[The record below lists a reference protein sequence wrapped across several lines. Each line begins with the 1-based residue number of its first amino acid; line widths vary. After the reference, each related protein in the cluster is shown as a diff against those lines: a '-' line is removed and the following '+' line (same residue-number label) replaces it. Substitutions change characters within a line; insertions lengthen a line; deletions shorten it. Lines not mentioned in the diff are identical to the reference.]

1 MNGAV
6 SPMSGAQFEGRRA
19 AKVTDAEPLDPRWGA
34 LRGEASLRRDGL
46 IEARLEKER
55 DVEPAPLKGGETRAW
70 YDAIGARRTPREA
83 FEALLAAIAP
93 DRRAQFLQHSKE
105 SRGAWTLLLSAR
117 QGTALHLGSALSGS
131 VIPLAALGLRVTLVD
146 PSPERLSLGLALG
159 AVQVPSR
166 LRGVLAG
173 DVETLP
179 FEDEQFDVVVCDV
192 DELTDGL
199 LRELARVARGEVFAL
214 ADNRLGYKRSKGE
227 SFQFDVPGPLAYLRA
242 ALKPPHGERTLA
254 GWRKAFERAL
264 ARPSAIALYPDRRDF
279 AQVAALDEELPRLF
293 VGPNEARNRFKVAG
307 HRLGL
312 FPLLAPSFGLLA
324 RKRGA
329 TRSPSRIHSLLEAVA
344 ESTGEPLPRAE
355 HLIGTRGNT
364 CVVMTSVAGA
374 DPADPRGRWV
384 LHLPLHLP
392 HRRGLE
398 VHFRALE
405 RMRREFPGFPVPD
418 PLWMGEVD
426 GFWLTCERRLSG
438 WASNHLATS
447 RESADP
453 ILEQMADHL
462 AQLVERPA
470 QPFAQQDFER
480 LVEPLFDD
488 TLRAVRDAAVR
499 AELERR
505 RDEARRQLLGR
516 PLPLVFAHGD
526 VRSKH
531 VQVDESGR
539 VLGYLDFG
547 TVIDPALPG
556 LDLMHRIVHD
566 RKQLEGTNDG
576 TTSRELSDPQRLRI
590 GERRALERY
599 AQRLGLDPRALQAV
613 ALIYPVFVGAVIER
627 YSPFVRPD
635 WFRHT
640 FGI

>member
-1 MNGAV
+1 MDV
-6 SPMSGAQFEGRRA
+6 PPPPGAQFEGRRA
-19 AKVTDAEPLDPRWGA
+19 AKAAAVDPLDPRWGA
-34 LRGEASLRRDGL
+34 LRGAVSLRRDGL
-46 IEARLEKER
+46 VEARVEKER
-55 DVEPAPLKGGETRAW
+55 DAPPDPIGDGDARA
-70 YDAIGARRTPREA
+70 YREVGVRRTPRES

-146 PSPERLSLGLALG
+146 PSPERLSLGIALAE
-159 AVQVPSR
+159 VQVPGR
-166 LRGVLAG
+166 LRGVLSG

-199 LRELARVARGEVFAL
+199 LAELARVARGEVFAL
-214 ADNRLGYKRSKGE
+214 ADNRLGYKRSTGE
-227 SFQFDVPGPLAYLRA
+227 SFQFDVPGPLPYLRA
-242 ALKPPHGERTLA
+242 ALRPPRGERTLA
-254 GWRKAFERAL
+254 GWRKAFGRAL
-264 ARPSAIALYPDRRDF
+264 GAPRSFALYPDRRDF
-279 AQVAALDEELPRLF
+279 AQVAALDEPLPRLF

-307 HRLGL
+307 HRFGL

-324 RKRGA
+324 RKRGSA
-329 TRSPSRIHSLLEAVA
+329 RAPARIHSLLEAVA
-344 ESTGEPLPRAE
+344 EATGEPVPQAE
-355 HLIGTRGNT
+355 HVIGTRGNT
-364 CVVMTSVAGA
+364 CVVMTAVSGA
-374 DPADPRGRWV
+374 DPSDPSGRWV

-405 RMRREFPGFPVPD
+405 RMRRDFAGFPVPD
-418 PLWMGEVD
+418 PLWMGEAD
-426 GFWLTCERRLSG
+426 GFWLTCERRLPG
-438 WASNHLATS
+438 WASNHFVTS

-462 AQLVERPA
+462 ALLVERPA
-470 QPFAQQDFER
+470 QPFTESDFAR
-480 LVEPLFDD
+480 LIDPLFDD
-488 TLRAVRDAAVR
+488 TLRAVRDAALR
-499 AELERR
+499 AELGRR

-516 PLPLVFAHGD
+516 ALPLVFAHGD

-531 VQVDESGR
+531 VQVDDRGR
-539 VLGYLDFG
+539 VLGYIDFG

-566 RKQLEGTNDG
+566 RKQLEGTSDG
-576 TTSRELSDPQRLRI
+576 TTSRELADPQRLRI
-590 GERRALERY
+590 GARRALERY
-599 AQRLGLDPRALQAV
+599 ARNLAPEGRALLAV
-613 ALIYPVFVGAVIER
+613 ATIYPVFMGAVLER

>member
-1 MNGAV
+1 MADV
-6 SPMSGAQFEGRRA
+6 PPTSGAQFEGKRA
-19 AKVTDAEPLDPRWGA
+19 AKAGTLDPLDPRWGA
-34 LRGEASLRRDGL
+34 LRGAVSLRRDRL
-46 IEARLEKER
+46 IEARGDTSRDAEPTPLE
-55 DVEPAPLKGGETRAW
+55 GGEMRAW
-70 YDAIGARRTPREA
+70 REAHEARRTPREA
-83 FEALLAAIAP
+83 YEALLAAIAP
-93 DRRAQFLQHSKE
+93 DRRAQFLQHTKE

-146 PSPERLSLGLALG
+146 PSPERLSLALALG
-159 AVQVPSR
+159 EVHVPGR
-166 LRGVLAG
+166 LRGVVAG
-173 DVETLP
+173 DVEALP

-199 LRELARVARGEVFAL
+199 LGELARVARGEVFAL
-214 ADNRLGYKRSKGE
+214 ADNRLGYKRSTGE
-227 SFQFDVPGPLAYLRA
+227 SFHFDVPRPLPYLRA
-242 ALKPPHGERTLA
+242 ALKPPRGERTLA

-264 ARPSAIALYPDRRDF
+264 GTPRAVALYPDRRDF
-279 AQVAALDEELPRLF
+279 AQVAALDEPLPRLF

-307 HRLGL
+307 HRIGL

-324 RKRGA
+324 RKGGA
-329 TRSPSRIHSLLEAVA
+329 ARTPARIESLLEAVA
-344 ESTGEPLPRAE
+344 AATGEPLPRAE

-364 CVVMTSVAGA
+364 CVVMTAVDGA
-374 DPADPRGRWV
+374 DPRDPRGRWV
-384 LHLPLHLP
+384 LPLPLHLP
-392 HRRGLE
+392 HHRGLE

-405 RMRREFPGFPVPD
+405 RMRRDFPGFPVPD
-418 PLWMGEVD
+418 ALWMGEAD
-426 GFWLTCERRLSG
+426 GFWLTCERRLPG
-438 WASNHLATS
+438 WASNHFVTS

-453 ILEQMADHL
+453 ILEQLADHL
-462 AQLVERPA
+462 ALLVERPTQA
-470 QPFAQQDFER
+470 FDEHDFER
-480 LVEPLFDD
+480 LIDPLFDD
-488 TLRAVRDAAVR
+488 TLRAVRDTALR
-499 AELERR
+499 AELARR
-505 RDEARRQLLGR
+505 RDEARRQLVGR
-516 PLPLVFAHGD
+516 ALPLVFAHGD

-547 TVIDPALPG
+547 TGIDPTLPG

-566 RKQLEGTNDG
+566 RKQLEGTSDG
-576 TTSRELSDPQRLRI
+576 ATSRELSDPQRLRI

-599 AQRLGLDPRALQAV
+599 ARNLGLDPRVLQAV
-613 ALIYPVFVGAVIER
+613 ALVYPLFVGAVIER

>member
-1 MNGAV
+1 VTNV
-6 SPMSGAQFEGRRA
+6 PPTSGAQFEGRRA
-19 AKVTDAEPLDPRWGA
+19 AKPAGVEPLDPIWGA
-34 LRGEASLRRDGL
+34 LRGKVSLRRDGL
-46 IEARLEKER
+46 VEARASVER
-55 DVEPAPLKGGETRAW
+55 DADPQPLAAG
-70 YDAIGARRTPREA
+70 DANAYREVGVRRTPRES

-93 DRRAQFLQHSKE
+93 DRRAHFLQHSKE
-105 SRGAWTLLLSAR
+105 SRGAWTLLLAAR

-131 VIPLAALGLRVTLVD
+131 VIPLASLGLRTTLVD

-159 AVQVPSR
+159 EVQVPGR

-173 DVETLP
+173 DAAALP

-192 DELTDGL
+192 DELSDAL
-199 LRELARVARGEVFAL
+199 LAELARVARGEVFAL
-214 ADNRLGYKRSKGE
+214 ADNRLGYKRSTGE
-227 SFQFDVPGPLAYLRA
+227 SFQFEVPGPLPYLRS
-242 ALKPPHGERTLA
+242 ALRPPHGERTLA

-264 ARPSAIALYPDRRDF
+264 GAPRAFALYPDRRDF
-279 AQVAALDEELPRLF
+279 AQVAALEAPLPRLF
-293 VGPNEARNRFKVAG
+293 VGPNEARNRVKVAG
-307 HRLGL
+307 HRFGL

-324 RKRGA
+324 RKRGSKA
-329 TRSPSRIHSLLEAVA
+329 APARIETLLDAVA
-344 ESTGEPLPRAE
+344 EATGEPRPHAE

-364 CVVMTSVAGA
+364 CVVMTAVDDA
-374 DPADPRGRWV
+374 DPSDARGRWV

-405 RMRREFPGFPVPD
+405 RMRRDFPGFPVPE
-418 PLWMGEVD
+418 PLWMGEAD
-426 GFWLTCERRLSG
+426 GLWLTCERRLPG
-438 WASNHLATS
+438 WASNHFLVDRA
-447 RESADP
+447 SADP

-462 AQLVERPA
+462 AHLTVRATRTFSDED
-470 QPFAQQDFER
+470 FAR
-480 LVEPLFDD
+480 AVEPLFDD
-488 TLRAVRDAAVR
+488 TLRAVRDAALR
-499 AELERR
+499 GELARR
-505 RDEARRQLLGR
+505 RDEARRQLVGR
-516 PLPLVFAHGD
+516 ALPLVFGHGD

-531 VQVDESGR
+531 VQVDASGR

-547 TVIDPALPG
+547 TVIEPTLPG

-566 RKQLEGTNDG
+566 RKQLEGTSDG

-599 AQRLGLDPRALQAV
+599 ARNLSIEARSLQAV
-613 ALIYPVFVGAVIER
+613 ALVYPVFVGAVIER